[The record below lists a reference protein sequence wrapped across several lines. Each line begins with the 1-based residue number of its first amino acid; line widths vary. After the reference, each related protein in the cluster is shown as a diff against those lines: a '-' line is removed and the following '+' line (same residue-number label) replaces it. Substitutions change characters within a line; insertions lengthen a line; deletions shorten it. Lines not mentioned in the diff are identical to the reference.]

1 MRRSAR
7 NRPDILEFSEAIFSF
22 WGSRACFEHRCS
34 LRRLE
39 RVGGAVG
46 NEIVAADAIRRGFV
60 TDFPCRHAVQREHQ

>member
-1 MRRSAR
+1 MVGVR

-22 WGSRACFEHRCS
+22 WRSCACFEQRRC

-46 NEIVAADAIRRGFV
+46 NEIIATDAIRRGFV